1 MRLLALLVGTS
12 ASETATD
19 AEAQR
24 RKMEGGG
31 GVFRVPCQVG
41 EIPRK
46 SALLPWVLNIS

>member
-1 MRLLALLVGTS
+1 MCLLALLVGTS

-31 GVFRVPCQVG
+31 GVCPCQVG

>member
-1 MRLLALLVGTS
+1 MCLLALLIGTS

-31 GVFRVPCQVG
+31 GVCRAPCQVG
-41 EIPRK
+41 EIPRR
-46 SALLPWVLNIS
+46 SALLPRVLNIS